1 DLFAF
6 APLYD
11 LTAAVGEDAQIVH
24 GDAVSGGYYAGLGVP
39 FVLGRGIT
47 EADDAANA
55 APVAVVSH
63 AFWKDRL
70 GGSPDVLGR
79 PLKLNQ
85 TAFTLV
91 GVTAPGFH
99 GALQVDYQPDVT
111 VPLHFEPTLLGEGT
125 GMAHDGEP
133 GIWWINVMGRLRPGA
148 TREQAVRSLGASFQ
162 AHALEIMPPP
172 ERDGDVA
179 RLEPKE
185 YPRLIAEPG
194 GRGLREHRIFYAR
207 PIKGLSFV
215 VAAVL
220 LIACA
225 NLANLLLAR

>member
-1 DLFAF
+1 MYNDLRYAARWLRKNPGFTSVAVLTLALGIGANTALFSVVDSVLLKTMPVREPGRLVLFEWESGTAFRTSGRRGSGTPHPPGIKGSSIFRWDTVQTMRDSWRGQGGESPLSDLFAF

-85 TAFTLV
+85 TAFTVV

-99 GALQVDYQPDVT
+99 GALQV
-111 VPLHFEPTLLGEGT
+111 
-125 GMAHDGEP
+125 
-133 GIWWINVMGRLRPGA
+133 
-148 TREQAVRSLGASFQ
+148 
-162 AHALEIMPPP
+162 
-172 ERDGDVA
+172 
-179 RLEPKE
+179 
-185 YPRLIAEPG
+185 
-194 GRGLREHRIFYAR
+194 
-207 PIKGLSFV
+207 
-215 VAAVL
+215 
-220 LIACA
+220 
-225 NLANLLLAR
+225 